1 MALSVKELER
11 DPVMPFVIGF
21 ELTLLSIQRTRETSP
36 VTPTILTAVKSQ
48 SHGDVMCRNVF
59 FMIKKTLVL
68 YFQPAKMYQAVCSAA
83 LIYLSIFRRVCRVAK
98 SDCWLRQVCPFVF
111 SSVRIEHLGF
121 YWTNFHEI

>member
-68 YFQPAKMYQAVCSAA
+68 YFQPAKMYQ
-83 LIYLSIFRRVCRVAK
+83 VCRVAK